1 MKENTNDGRKLTVFI
16 VDDEPA
22 ALKQLADDL
31 KTLPEVGKVHTYTSS
46 SDVSLSML
54 EIQPDVIFLDIE
66 MPGKSGLDFLDIIQR
81 GLSFPVR
88 VVFYSAFSHYM
99 LDALRRSAFDF
110 LLKPYKMDELRGIVQ
125 RLCHECFE
133 RPCEGC
139 HLTGLASPKPKVAVQ
154 TVRELLL
161 LTVDDV
167 LFMRYDKATRAWHIT
182 LTDGSSHRLHQCTKA
197 EDLLGFHDLLTRI
210 SSCCIVNVSY
220 LAAVENATLR
230 LRMVPPFDDLELYA
244 SRRYFSRLREKFELL

>member
-1 MKENTNDGRKLTVFI
+1 MVRNLVPDLIRI
-16 VDDEPA
+16 VDDDPSVCA
-22 ALKQLADDL
+22 SLTFILQIAGFDVVSYNSADQFLEQATDL
-31 KTLPEVGKVHTYTSS
+31 RPGCVLL
-46 SDVSLSML
+46 DVK
-54 EIQPDVIFLDIE
+54 

-133 RPCEGC
+133 RPCGGC
-139 HLTGLASPKPKVAVQ
+139 RLTGLASPKPKVAVQ